1 MASTTVSG
9 TVASQSQGNINVV
22 AEVKPSEMHVVSAE
36 NRAPAAVMPLTD
48 LASKSELAPAAP
60 ADKSE
65 KEVATPVRPA
75 TTPRRGLF
83 SSARRLLGSLSC
95 RSRSRGPARDD
106 KTEEAA
112 ATPRRLFADAEA
124 SSLEVVKEGGAG
136 AERSPQQ
143 HGEKEASPKR

>member
-1 MASTTVSG
+1 MASSQVSG
-9 TVASQSQGNINVV
+9 TIASDNQGHMHTLT
-22 AEVKPSEMHVVSAE
+22 EVKPSEMHVVSAE
-36 NRAPAAVMPLTD
+36 NRAHGAVAPPVDLT
-48 LASKSELAPAAP
+48 SKSELAPVAP
-60 ADKSE
+60 ADKPE
-65 KEVATPVRPA
+65 KEAATPVRPA

-95 RSRSRGPARDD
+95 RSRSRSPARDD

-124 SSLEVVKEGGAG
+124 SSLEVVKEPGAG

-143 HGEKEASPKR
+143 PSEQASPKP